1 MNYPS
6 TQSHDPAPA
15 EYYVPVTPSDSVV
28 LTAGTCRAL
37 YIGTQGDVTV
47 ISPVTNAVV
56 TFSAAIG
63 LLPIR
68 TNQVKL
74 TGTSATNIVAL
85 Y

>member
-15 EYYVPVTPSDSVV
+15 EYYVPVTPSDSVA

-37 YIGTQGDVTV
+37 YIGTQGV
-47 ISPVTNAVV
+47 ISPVTNAAV

-74 TGTSATNIVAL
+74 TGTTATNIVAL